1 MDKTGRR
8 KPCNKYNASN
18 PIGYQILGSHK
29 GISSAGHMYSSSM
42 TGSEGHNESHEQLE
56 RQNSLADAGTT
67 TEGSNLPQVLGAM
80 TIYHPPQ

>member
-1 MDKTGRR
+1 MQQIQRI
-8 KPCNKYNASN
+8 KPYRLSDSW
-18 PIGYQILGSHK
+18 ITQGHK
-29 GISSAGHMYSSSM
+29 FSRPHMYSSSM
-42 TGSEGHNESHEQLE
+42 TGSEGHDESHEQLE